1 MAIAAKKKPVMIKKK
16 RSTNMNNGLDIKNI
30 SSEQM
35 LFFTL
40 QEIKSSINK
49 LDQSV
54 NSRID
59 KLDENVNSRIDKLDN
74 RIDKLDDKIDSNS
87 KELNDKIDSN
97 SKELNDKID
106 SNSKEL
112 NDKIDR
118 NFLWTLGVM
127 ITSLSIMIGGF
138 IGLVAV
144 ILSKH

>member
-1 MAIAAKKKPVMIKKK
+1 MIKKK

-49 LDQSV
+49 LDESV

-59 KLDENVNSRIDKLDN
+59 KLDDKIDSNSKELN
-74 RIDKLDDKIDSNS
+74 DKIDSNS

-127 ITSLSIMIGGF
+127 ITSLSITIGGF
-138 IGLVAV
+138 IGLVAI
-144 ILSKH
+144 ILSKL